1 MYKNYLLNA
10 CALVPKFDH
19 FNNPYTII
27 VTSNGYE
34 RVNLTPKQLID
45 TDLKE
50 NGTSLMGAKE
60 AAKAILGTASVPPIF
75 IPRSLFPHVWFS
87 TESTRNESCYYFAL
101 HHVLD
106 AKKVPSSSEKTRV
119 ILRDGREFEI
129 KVSRS
134 RFIQRWNK
142 ASCYFVQTFFNQF
155 INQPRYLK
163 PQEKLVLKCA
173 EVNEPYLVD

>member
-34 RVNLTPKQLID
+34 RVSLTPRQLID

-50 NGTSLMGAKE
+50 NGSSLKGAKE
-60 AAKAILGTASVPPIF
+60 ATKAILGTASVPPIL
-75 IPRSLFPHVWFS
+75 IPRLPFSHVWFP
-87 TESTRNESCYYFAL
+87 TESTRNKSCHYFAL

-106 AKKVPSSSEKTRV
+106 AIEAPFSSDKTIV
-119 ILRDGREFEI
+119 LLRDKRNIEVPIPRRKFMHGW
-129 KVSRS
+129 K
-134 RFIQRWNK
+134 K
-142 ASCYFVQTFFNQF
+142 ASHYFANDFFKQF
-155 INQPRYLK
+155 ISQPRYLK
-163 PQEKLVLKCA
+163 AEEKLVLKCA